1 MMAGRSVWL
10 LIAAFTLVWFS
21 NLEYRKLV
29 RPDEGRY
36 AEIPREMVASGD
48 WVTPRL
54 NDLKYFEKPAL
65 QYWGTAAAYSMFGEH
80 HWTARLW
87 SALTGF
93 LGVLLT
99 GMAGAR
105 LFGRGAG
112 VIAGAICASSLLY
125 ALIGH
130 VNTLDMGVSF
140 FLTAG
145 LFGLML
151 AQREPAASQAERNWM
166 LSAWCALAL
175 AVLSKG
181 LIGAAL
187 PFAALVIYSGLARD
201 WSLWRR
207 LHLGKGILLFL
218 AITAPWFIWVS
229 LRNPEFFRFFFIHEH
244 VERFLTKT
252 HSRYQ
257 PPWYFIPMLLVGM
270 LPWTLML
277 GGALARAVR
286 ADNTTRAVRTDNAER
301 AVGTDAT
308 RPFRPRLFLL
318 VWSVFVFVFF
328 SASSSKLPS
337 YILPILPAL
346 ALLVADHATRLSAR
360 ALAWHAAPYAF
371 GGALMMVLAP
381 QVVKFASAEVPVA
394 LYQAY
399 VPWLVFAGG
408 VLTAGAVL
416 AVLLAMRDRPEIAMI
431 ALAAGGLGCAQ
442 LILTGHDSLAPA
454 NSSYYL
460 AQQIRPHLKPG
471 LPFYSLG
478 IYEQTLPFYIKRTVT
493 LVEARDELSFG
504 IDQEPQK
511 WVRDYE
517 AFGRRWMS
525 HAEALAI
532 MHPNSLAYFDQH
544 RLPYEIIGRD
554 TRRAVVRK
562 PVAGAS
568 SGGISPHSPAS
579 GPRQP

>member
-1 MMAGRSVWL
+1 MISRRALWL
-10 LIAAFTLVWFS
+10 LIAVFALVWFS

-36 AEIPREMVASGD
+36 AEIPREMVAGGD

-65 QYWGTAAAYSMFGEH
+65 QYWATAAAYTVFGEH
-80 HWTARLW
+80 QWTARLW

-93 LGVLLT
+93 FGVLLT
-99 GMAGAR
+99 GFVGAR
-105 LFGRGAG
+105 LWGRDVG
-112 VIAGAICASSLLY
+112 VVAGAICAASLLY

-140 FLTAG
+140 FLVAG
-145 LFGLML
+145 LFCLML
-151 AQREPAASQAERNWM
+151 AQREPDRSRTERAWM
-166 LSAWCALAL
+166 LGAWAALAL

-187 PFAALVIYSGLARD
+187 PFAALVIYTVLARD
-201 WSLWRR
+201 WTLWRR
-207 LHLGKGILLFL
+207 LHLGAGLALFL
-218 AITAPWFIWVS
+218 ALTAPWFIWVS
-229 LRNPEFFRFFFIHEH
+229 LRNPEFFHFFFIHEH
-244 VERFLTKT
+244 FERFLTKT

-270 LPWTLML
+270 LPWTLL
-277 GGALARAVR
+277 LFGALARAAR
-286 ADNTTRAVRTDNAER
+286 GAGA
-301 AVGTDAT
+301 GG
-308 RPFRPRLFLL
+308 FRPRLFLL
-318 VWSVFVFVFF
+318 VWSVFVFAFF

-337 YILPILPAL
+337 YILPIFPAL
-346 ALLVADHATRLSAR
+346 ALLVADYAMRLSPR
-360 ALAWHAAPYAF
+360 ALTWHAAPYVAV
-371 GGALMMVLAP
+371 GALTMLAAP
-381 QVVKFASAEVPVA
+381 QVVKLASAEVPAA

-416 AVLLAMRDRPEIAMI
+416 AVLLAVRNRPALALI

-442 LILTGHDSLAPA
+442 LILSGHDSLAPA

-460 AQQIRPHLKPG
+460 ARQIRPYLKPAI
-471 LPFYSLG
+471 PFYSLG

-493 LVEARDELSFG
+493 LVEARDELGFG
-504 IDQEPQK
+504 IAQEPQK
-511 WVRDYE
+511 FVTDYE
-517 AFGRRWMS
+517 EFARRWQS
-525 HAEALAI
+525 HPEALAI
-532 MHPNSLAYFDQH
+532 MHPNSLAWFDRH
-544 RLPYEIIGRD
+544 GVPYEIIGRD

-562 PVAGAS
+562 PGAATVAPPPVHA
-568 SGGISPHSPAS
+568 
-579 GPRQP
+579 PRSRPPP

>member
-1 MMAGRSVWL
+1 MTARRSLWL
-10 LIAAFTLVWFS
+10 LLVAFALVWFS

-54 NDLKYFEKPAL
+54 NDLKYFYKPAL
-65 QYWGTAAAYSMFGEH
+65 QYWGTAAAYTVFGEH
-80 HWTARLW
+80 QWTARLW

-93 LGVLLT
+93 LGVLVT
-99 GMAGAR
+99 GMVGAR
-105 LFGRGAG
+105 LFGKGAG
-112 VIAGAICASSLLY
+112 VVAGAICASSLLY

-140 FLTAG
+140 FLVTG
-145 LFGLML
+145 LFCLML
-151 AQREPAASQAERNWM
+151 AQLEPEGSATERNWM
-166 LSAWCALAL
+166 LVAWGALAL

-187 PFAALVIYSGLARD
+187 PFATLVIYTIMSRQ

-207 LHLGKGILLFL
+207 LHLGKGIALLL
-218 AITAPWFIWVS
+218 AITAPWFVWVS
-229 LRNPEFFRFFFIHEH
+229 LRNPEFFHFFFIHEH
-244 VERFLTKT
+244 FERFLTKT

-257 PPWYFIPMLLVGM
+257 PAWYFIPMLLAGM

-277 GGALARAVR
+277 GGAAWRAARA
-286 ADNTTRAVRTDNAER
+286 E
-301 AVGTDAT
+301 AT
-308 RPFRPRLFLL
+308 GSFRPRLFLL
-318 VWSVFVFVFF
+318 VWSVFVFAFF

-346 ALLVADHATRLSAR
+346 ALLVADHVLRISPR
-360 ALAWHAAPYAF
+360 ALAWHAAPYAL
-371 GGALMMVLAP
+371 GGAAMMAIAP
-381 QVVKFASAEVPVA
+381 QVVKLASTDVPTT

-399 VPWLVFAGG
+399 VPWLITAGG

-416 AVLLAMRDRPEIAMI
+416 ATLLALRERPRIAVI

-442 LILTGHDSLAPA
+442 LVLTGHESLAPA

-460 AQQIRPHLKPG
+460 VQQIRPHLKPG

-493 LVEARDELSFG
+493 LVEAKDELSFG
-504 IDQEPQK
+504 IAQEPQK
-511 WVRDYE
+511 WVPDFVE
-517 AFGRRWMS
+517 FSRRWRE
-525 HAEALAI
+525 HPEALAI
-532 MHPNSLAYFDQH
+532 MHPNTIAYFDQQG
-544 RLPYEIIGRD
+544 LPYEIIGRD

-562 PVAGAS
+562 PRIAAPTPPATPLPGTGAGQE
-568 SGGISPHSPAS
+568 PPK
-579 GPRQP
+579 

>member
-1 MMAGRSVWL
+1 MIGRRTIWL
-10 LIAAFTLVWFS
+10 LVAALALVWFS
-21 NLEYRKLV
+21 NLEVRKLV

-65 QYWGTAAAYSMFGEH
+65 QYWGTATAYTLFGEH

-87 SALTGF
+87 STLTGF

-99 GMAGAR
+99 GLVGAR
-105 LFGRGAG
+105 LWGRGTG
-112 VIAGAICASSLLY
+112 VVAASICASSLLY

-140 FLTAG
+140 FLVSG
-145 LFGLML
+145 LFCLML
-151 AQREPAASQAERNWM
+151 AQREAMASRAERNWM
-166 LSAWCALAL
+166 LLAWGALGL

-187 PFAALVIYSGLARD
+187 PFASLVIYSLVARD
-201 WSLWRR
+201 WALWRR
-207 LHLGKGILLFL
+207 LHLGKGILLLL
-218 AITAPWFIWVS
+218 AVTAPWFVWVS
-229 LRNPEFFRFFFIHEH
+229 LRNPEFFNFFFIHEH
-244 VERFLTKT
+244 FERFLTKK

-270 LPWTLML
+270 LPWTLL
-277 GGALARAVR
+277 LAGALWRAVR
-286 ADNTTRAVRTDNAER
+286 GDGA
-301 AVGTDAT
+301 GG
-308 RPFRPRLFLL
+308 FRPRLFLL
-318 VWSVFVFVFF
+318 VWSVFVFAFF
-328 SASSSKLPS
+328 SASGSKLPS
-337 YILPILPAL
+337 YILPIFPAL
-346 ALLVADHATRLSAR
+346 ALLVAEYAMRLTTRTLAIHAV
-360 ALAWHAAPYAF
+360 PYVAT
-371 GGALMMVLAP
+371 GGLMMVLAP
-381 QVVKFASAEVPVA
+381 QATRLASADVPIA

-399 VPWLVFAGG
+399 VPWLMFAGG
-408 VLTAGAVL
+408 VLTAAAVL
-416 AVLLAMRDRPEIAMI
+416 SALLALRERREFALI

-454 NSSYYL
+454 NSAYYL
-460 AQQIRPHLKPG
+460 VQQIRPHLKPG

-511 WVRDYE
+511 FVPDYE
-517 AFGRRWMS
+517 TFRTRWL
-525 HAEALAI
+525 AAPEALAI
-532 MHPNSLAYFDQH
+532 MHPDTLAYFDQK

-562 PVAGAS
+562 PAAGAPAPVPAPPAAAGDAAKPDPAA
-568 SGGISPHSPAS
+568 GGT
-579 GPRQP
+579 R